1 MGHKLYDYQ
10 LKTIEY
16 GLAHNYSILGLEM
29 GLGKT
34 LCSLEIAERSK
45 SKTLIICPAYLRL
58 KWKSEIDKFFPGK
71 SITVFNSAK
80 EIYKVWDSD
89 YVIISYSLL
98 EKSDSLFEWADMVI
112 VDESHYLKEMK
123 TKRTETFH
131 RLIYENS
138 ISRCLLLTGTPIQN
152 RVYEFYSLMA
162 ICNYNPKLEESSF
175 LQKFP
180 TYVHF
185 ANHFSYLKQ
194 FEIFRG
200 GRRVKVQQWEGLK
213 NKEELKNIWLKDIY
227 ISFKSDEVLDL
238 PPYVNIDVPVS
249 YEDMPEL
256 LEEFENFNGNVTGV
270 EATAKSKAALIKV
283 PYTIDYVKGLME
295 SVNQVIVY
303 TDHVAS
309 CEALAKGLHT
319 TPITGQTNMKIR
331 QQLADDFM
339 SGKIGVL
346 VATIG
351 SFSTGIDLY
360 SSYNMVINDF
370 NFVPGNMKQAM
381 YRIRRIGQ
389 KNKCFFHR
397 ILGTVQDKIIIKK
410 LESKMAVINEVY

>member
-1 MGHKLYDYQ
+1 M
-10 LKTIEY
+10 
-16 GLAHNYSILGLEM
+16 AHNYCILGLDC

-34 LCSLEIAERSK
+34 LISLEISERTK
-45 SKTLIICPAYLRL
+45 SRTLIVCPAYLRL

-71 SITVFNSAK
+71 TITVFNSAK
-80 EIYKVWDSD
+80 EVYKVWDSD

-98 EKSDSLFEWADMVI
+98 DKSESLFEWANMVI
-112 VDESHYLKEMK
+112 ADESHSLKEMK
-123 TKRTETFH
+123 TKRTENFH
-131 RLIYENS
+131 KLVYENS
-138 ISRCLLLTGTPIQN
+138 ITRCLLLTGTPIQN

-162 ICNYNPKLEESSF
+162 ICNYNPKMEESSF

-194 FEIFRG
+194 FDIFRG
-200 GRRVKVQQWEGLK
+200 GRSVRVQQWEGIKNKDELKDTWLK
-213 NKEELKNIWLKDIY
+213 NIY
-227 ISFKSDEVLDL
+227 ISFKSEEVLDL
-238 PPYVNIDVPVS
+238 PPYVYIDVPVS
-249 YEDMPEL
+249 YENMPEL
-256 LEEFENFNGNVTGV
+256 LEEFEDFSGNVGGI
-270 EATAKSKAALIKV
+270 EASAKAKAALIKV
-283 PYTIDYVKGLME
+283 PYTIDYVKGLLE
-295 SVNQVIVY
+295 SVNQVVVY

-309 CEALAKGLHT
+309 CEELAKGLKA
-319 TPITGQTNMKIR
+319 TPITGQTPMKVR

-339 SGKIGVL
+339 SGKIRVL

-360 SSYNMVINDF
+360 SSFNMVINDF

-397 ILGTVQDKIIIKK
+397 ILGTLQDSIIIKK
-410 LESKMAVINEVY
+410 LESKMEVINEVY